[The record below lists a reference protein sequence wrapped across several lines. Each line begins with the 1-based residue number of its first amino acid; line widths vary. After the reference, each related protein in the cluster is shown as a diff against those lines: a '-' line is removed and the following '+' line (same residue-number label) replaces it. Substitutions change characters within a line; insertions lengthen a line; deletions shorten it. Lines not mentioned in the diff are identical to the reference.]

1 MKTCRP
7 DHSCTRQVRAA
18 RLHLIIL
25 SYCASGER
33 YIRWNY
39 FMIRAR
45 LQQ

>member
-25 SYCASGER
+25 SYCAARER
-33 YIRWNY
+33 YIRCSY